1 MKQWIVVALVVML
14 GSLPAFGAGDEL
26 QDQVRMLQQRVAEL
40 EAQQSQQA
48 VQERNAE
55 LLRQMMGEFAKN
67 SHQQSQDTAIT
78 AGYDKR
84 FFIKSADDQFSLQ
97 FDTHL
102 QFRHSYLLSDDGDTK
117 LDKEGQRV
125 VTGDGVDSSAS
136 AFEAERARIQ
146 MSGHVM
152 KDLKYAIVMEM
163 DDDNSNNAYLLD
175 YLLAYS
181 FMPEFGVQAGRYKGA
196 FSKQM
201 ITSDSKMMLV
211 GGSLATSVFSIGRST
226 GVEAF
231 GELPLADTKLH
242 YRAGMYNGISDAR
255 STPFAEN
262 DNNPAVAARLVLPLM
277 GATPADFENESDIE
291 GHENLVAQL
300 GTSFV
305 YGNNRTEDHF
315 SNGTDDN
322 FVVLLEGG
330 DGRSNGV
337 EAGGE
342 VTMLGADA
350 SMKCNGL
357 SVIAEGFYQHAD
369 LDSTECDYEND
380 FGVTRDLL
388 GVTGLELDNYG
399 WYTQAGYFIVP
410 GTFELVSRVG
420 GVYVDNTN
428 DCHEYS
434 GGWNYYISG
443 QDLKLSMDITYLDD
457 LQVTDSGLNYDG
469 VQNNA
474 LFLVRTQLQFMF

>member
-1 MKQWIVVALVVML
+1 MKQWIVVTLVLML
-14 GSLPAFGAGDEL
+14 GSSLAFGAGDGL
-26 QDQVRMLQQRVAEL
+26 QEQVQMLQQRVAEL

-55 LLRQMMGEFAKN
+55 LLRQMMGEFAK
-67 SHQQSQDTAIT
+67 SSYRQSQDTALT

-117 LDKEGQRV
+117 LDKEGLPAV
-125 VTGDGVDSSAS
+125 DGVDSSAS

-146 MSGHVM
+146 MSGHVL
-152 KDLKYAIVMEM
+152 KDLNYMIVMEM
-163 DDDNSNNAYLLD
+163 DDDVSNSAYLLD
-175 YLLAYS
+175 YILAYS

-196 FSKQM
+196 VGKQWV
-201 ITSDSKMMLV
+201 TSDSKTMLV

-242 YRAGMYNGISDAR
+242 YRAGMYNGINDAR
-255 STPFAEN
+255 SAPFAQN

-315 SNGTDDN
+315 SGGTDDN

-337 EAGGE
+337 NMGGE
-342 VTMLGADA
+342 ATMLGADA
-350 SMKCNGL
+350 SLKCNGF
-357 SVIAEGFYQHAD
+357 SATVEGFYQHAD
-369 LDSTECDYEND
+369 LDGTEATYANE
-380 FGVTRDLL
+380 FGNTRDIL

-399 WYTQAGYFIVP
+399 WYAQAGYFIVP

-457 LQVTDSGLNYDG
+457 LQVVDSGLNYDG